1 MNTIRN
7 HFPSPA
13 VVLACV
19 ALVVALGGVSYAAG
33 VLPKNSVGAA
43 QLKKHAVTGAKLDKN
58 AVSGGKVKNGSLMA
72 ADFKAGQLPAGQ
84 GASGPQGPQGDPG
97 PPGPKGDPGVPG
109 ANSVGGGEVEDGS
122 LGTADFAHSIPA
134 ARMTH
139 PGAVTIPHDAW
150 TVLNLGIERYDTADM
165 HFDGIAA
172 ERLVAPVDGIY
183 LVTAEVRWQS
193 GTGRRNLSLR
203 KNGNV
208 TVGARTDL
216 LTSADNLAQQVTAQV
231 SLHAGDYVEAG
242 VFQNSGSPLSVLKFD
257 EYSPEFAMTWVA
269 PGP

>member
-7 HFPSPA
+7 RLPSPA
-13 VVLACV
+13 MVLACV

-33 VLPKNSVGAA
+33 VLPKNSVGTA
-43 QLKKHAVTGAKLDKN
+43 QLKKMAVTAAKLKNNAVTGAK
-58 AVSGGKVKNGSLMA
+58 VKDGTLLA
-72 ADFKAGQLPAGQ
+72 TDFSAGQLPAG
-84 GASGPQGPQGDPG
+84 PQGPEGDPG
-97 PPGPKGDPGVPG
+97 PQGPKGDPGALG
-109 ANSVGGGEVEDGS
+109 ANSVGAGEVQDGS
-122 LGTADFAHSIPA
+122 LGTAELAHSIPA

-139 PGAVTIPHDAW
+139 PGAVPIPHDAW

-216 LTSADNLAQQVTAQV
+216 LTSADNLAQQVTTQV

-257 EYSPEFAMTWVA
+257 EYSPEFAMTWLA